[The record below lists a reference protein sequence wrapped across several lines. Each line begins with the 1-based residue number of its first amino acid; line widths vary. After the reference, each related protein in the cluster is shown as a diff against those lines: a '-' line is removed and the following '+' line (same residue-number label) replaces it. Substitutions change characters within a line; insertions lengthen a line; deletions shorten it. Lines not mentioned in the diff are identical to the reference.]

1 MNTLA
6 NVAVFG
12 LVPIPP
18 MPDTSSTWSRPSKM
32 VAKLHEEIER
42 HGLEALFR
50 SARRLLAARDQA
62 AIDV

>member
-6 NVAVFG
+6 NAAVFG
-12 LVPIPP
+12 LVPVPS
-18 MPDTSSTWSRPSKM
+18 MPDTLNTWSRPSKM
-32 VAKLHEEIER
+32 IAKLHEEIER

-50 SARRLLAARDQA
+50 SARRLLAAWDQA

>member
-18 MPDTSSTWSRPSKM
+18 MPDTLSTWSRPSKM
-32 VAKLHEEIER
+32 VAKLREEIER
-42 HGLEALFR
+42 QDLETLFR
-50 SARRLLAARDQA
+50 SAGRLLAARDQA
-62 AIDV
+62 AIG